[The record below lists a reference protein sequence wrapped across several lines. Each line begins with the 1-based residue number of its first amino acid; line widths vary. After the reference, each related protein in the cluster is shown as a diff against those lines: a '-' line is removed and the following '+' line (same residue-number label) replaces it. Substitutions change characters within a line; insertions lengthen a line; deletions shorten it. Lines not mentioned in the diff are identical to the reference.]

1 MQRIDTLL
9 QKLNELARLK
19 DKATLIEI
27 DLMMDYTKVIYA
39 DLIEWRN
46 RTQFID
52 KIPTE
57 TINTDNATAAKEIP
71 ITATGLKNNNIETY
85 IGINDKYQYI
95 SELFNNDT
103 ALYLD
108 VINTLNSFENYTQAS
123 NWILSNYHWDD
134 EHEIAQSFMQQLDRY
149 FNGK

>member
-19 DKATLIEI
+19 EKASLIEI

-52 KIPTE
+52 RIPTE
-57 TINTDNATAAKEIP
+57 PTSIENDTAINLADTYK
-71 ITATGLKNNNIETY
+71 NIENH

-108 VINTLNSFENYTQAS
+108 VINTLNSFENHNQAS
-123 NWILSNYHWDD
+123 NWITSNYHWDD
-134 EHEIAQSFMQQLDRY
+134 EHDTVQSFMLLLDRFY
-149 FNGK
+149 NSK